1 MQKWFKSR
9 GGGEG
14 GSGSGGPMGLGNS
27 AKGRASLRDTQTAL
41 AAALETLTLKD
52 NAIKRLEEE
61 LREKEA
67 TIAALNTQ
75 LDKLRSVLPPLT
87 GQRPHSLHGR
97 ISLRS
102 LTCRNNNSEHHNR
115 NSLQNDRY
123 YPPPSSNASLIE
135 GVSEGAE
142 ARVKRTAI
150 SAEPAAQGF
159 DEGYDPDYA
168 PVVVP
173 KSQKSKELLR
183 QAILDNDF
191 LKNLEMGQVKEIVES
206 MYSVEYAAGA
216 LIIKEGDIGS
226 MLYIM
231 E

>member
-1 MQKWFKSR
+1 MLCAPGEEDESVCCVMQKWFKSR

-14 GSGSGGPMGLGNS
+14 GSGRAPPMGLSNS
-27 AKGRASLRDTQTAL
+27 GKGRASLRDTQAALATAL
-41 AAALETLTLKD
+41 ESLAVKD
-52 NAIKRLEEE
+52 GAIKRLEEE

-67 TIAALNTQ
+67 TIATLNTQ

-123 YPPPSSNASLIE
+123 YTPPSSSNLSIIE

-150 SAEPAAQGF
+150 SAEPAAQDF
-159 DEGYDPDYA
+159 EECYDPHYA

-173 KSQKSKELLR
+173 KSQK
-183 QAILDNDF
+183 
-191 LKNLEMGQVKEIVES
+191 
-206 MYSVEYAAGA
+206 
-216 LIIKEGDIGS
+216 
-226 MLYIM
+226 
-231 E
+231 